1 MKKELINKQLVD
13 KLYNPDETGVMVI
26 PSKLDETTINSL
38 KEYLSDKHH
47 LFEVKREKY
56 IQNNQLV
63 SLLYRG
69 PFDLSALDETI
80 FHRILENYKQLR
92 EEISKH
98 SEIPFNYG
106 TSIEVKLI
114 HYPVSEL
121 GVGIHKDLSSNI
133 NMIVFYNIEG
143 ETNVKTYSNKDGKD
157 PIDHPVK
164 AGDISIMR
172 APRSLNEPD
181 IRPYHGVEK
190 VDIPRTVM
198 VIREINEELEK
209 ITNKDNWRG
218 F

>member
-1 MKKELINKQLVD
+1 MKIIDKETVN
-13 KLYNPDETGVMVI
+13 KLYNPNETGIIVI
-26 PSKLDETTINSL
+26 PSKLDETTINEL

-80 FHRILENYKQLR
+80 FYKILENYKQLR
-92 EEISKH
+92 EEVSKH
-98 SEIPFNYG
+98 SEIPFEKG

-143 ETNVKTYSNKDGKD
+143 ETNVKTYSTKDGKN
-157 PIDHPVK
+157 PINHPVK

-172 APRSLNEPD
+172 APRKEDEPD